1 MRISDWSSD
10 VCSSDLAVLLDGR
23 PLRTPAKAL
32 LILPTEPLAAAIAAE
47 WQGQGEEVDPQ
58 AMPLNA
64 LACTAIDIV
73 APARAQIVAD
83 LMGFGGH
90 DLLCYWT
97 DETGELLRR
106 QQQFWQPLL
115 DWAARELG
123 APLQQTCGIPSQAQ
137 PAASLAALAQAVG

>member
-64 LACTAIDIV
+64 LACTAIRSEERRV
-73 APARAQIVAD
+73 GKEAVSTCRSRWSPAHEKKKKQ
-83 LMGFGGH
+83 M
-90 DLLCYWT
+90 
-97 DETGELLRR
+97 
-106 QQQFWQPLL
+106 
-115 DWAARELG
+115 
-123 APLQQTCGIPSQAQ
+123 
-137 PAASLAALAQAVG
+137 SLA

>member
-90 DLLCYWT
+90 DLDRKSTRLN
-97 DETGELLRR
+97 
-106 QQQFWQPLL
+106 
-115 DWAARELG
+115 
-123 APLQQTCGIPSQAQ
+123 S
-137 PAASLAALAQAVG
+137 SH

>member
-64 LACTAIDIV
+64 LACNAIDIV
-73 APARAQIVAD
+73 APATPQPVAD
-83 LMGFGGH
+83 LLGFAGH
-90 DLLCYWT
+90 HLPLLW
-97 DETGELLRR
+97 TGE
-106 QQQFWQPLL
+106 PSEH
-115 DWAARELG
+115 AARHPTLLP
-123 APLQQTCGIPSQAQ
+123 PLADP
-137 PAASLAALAQAVG
+137 